1 MLKKIEYNTFDAVL
15 KDLVLF
21 FSSVLCVLLL
31 STYTLANEYDIKE
44 IVTEGRAVIID
55 GDKKLAKK
63 RALDDALYIA
73 SLRGGAKVDGYS
85 NVDSFTRLNENLLVR
100 PASTITDFVII
111 DESADQTHYS
121 VKIKAY
127 LVNINSTSS
136 CNERPYVNVSYL
148 SPHFTVSSR
157 LDPWTH
163 KLPKAISH
171 NIKQSLKKIDFIKLK
186 DRSNVLFNPK
196 SIAIKSSDLDYDN
209 IVEGKTVS
217 VKDGEFAVHPT
228 ILIDSINGK
237 IGRFSKELLVNLTLD
252 IYENRNFQLINSL
265 EYQFSLLLG
274 QQTGYQHIDAF
285 YKQPYDKIKVLVD
298 KSLSKV
304 QYRIMDQLKCQPL
317 QAFARKVD
325 NKIIVSLGANQGL
338 KKGKVGIVSTN
349 GNDDMNMNDWIVVT
363 VKTINDDFSEIE
375 PLNPSNKI
383 DAIEGKFIKFLK

>member
-1 MLKKIEYNTFDAVL
+1 MLKKIQYNTVDVVL

-21 FSSVLCVLLL
+21 FSSVLFVLLL
-31 STYTLANEYDIKE
+31 STYALAREYDVKE

-63 RALDDALYIA
+63 RALDDALYLA
-73 SLRGGAKVDGYS
+73 SLRGGAKIDGYS
-85 NVDSFTRLNENLLVR
+85 NVDSLTRLNENLLVR

-111 DESADQTHYS
+111 DEAADKTHYS

-148 SPHFTVSSR
+148 SPHFTVSSK

-171 NIKQSLKKIDFIKLK
+171 NIKQSLQKIEFIRLK
-186 DRSNVLFNPK
+186 DKSNVFFNPK
-196 SIAIKSSDLDYDN
+196 SLTIKSSDLNYDN
-209 IVEGKTVS
+209 IVEGKSVS

-252 IYENRNFQLINSL
+252 IYENRNFQLISSL

-274 QQTGYQHIDAF
+274 QQTGYNHIDAF
-285 YKQPYDKIKVLVD
+285 YKKPYDKIKVLVD

-304 QYRIMDQLKCQPL
+304 QYRIMDQLKCHPL
-317 QAFARKVD
+317 EALARKVD

-338 KKGKVGIVSTN
+338 KKGKVGIISPN
-349 GNDDMNMNDWIVVT
+349 GNDMHMNDWIVVT
-363 VKTINDDFSEIE
+363 VKNTNDDFSEIE
-375 PLNPSNKI
+375 PLNPSNKN
-383 DAIEGKFIKFLK
+383 DTIEGKFIKFLK

>member
-1 MLKKIEYNTFDAVL
+1 MLKKIEYNTFDVVL

-21 FSSVLCVLLL
+21 FSSVLFVLLL
-31 STYTLANEYDIKE
+31 STYTLASEYDVKE
-44 IVTEGRAVIID
+44 IVTEGRAVIIN

-63 RALDDALYIA
+63 RALDDALYLA

-85 NVDSFTRLNENLLVR
+85 NVDSLTRLNENLLVR

-111 DESADQTHYS
+111 DENADKSHYS

-148 SPHFTVSSR
+148 SPHFTVSSK

-171 NIKQSLKKIDFIKLK
+171 NIRQSLKKIDFIRLK
-186 DRSNVLFNPK
+186 DKSNVFFNPK
-196 SIAIKSSDLDYDN
+196 NLTIKSSDLNYDN
-209 IVEGKTVS
+209 IVEGKSVS

-228 ILIDSINGK
+228 IIIDSVNGK
-237 IGRFSKELLVNLTLD
+237 IGRFSKELSVNLTLD

-265 EYQFSLLLG
+265 EYKFSLLLG
-274 QQTGYQHIDAF
+274 HQTGYQHIDAF
-285 YKQPYDKIKVLVD
+285 YRKPYDKIKVLVD

-304 QYRIMDQLKCQPL
+304 QYRIMDQLKCHPL
-317 QAFARKVD
+317 EALARKVD

-338 KKGKVGIVSTN
+338 KEGKVGIISPN
-349 GNDDMNMNDWIVVT
+349 GNDMNMNDWIVVT
-363 VKTINDDFSEIE
+363 VKNTNDDFSEIE
-375 PLNPSNKI
+375 PLNPSNTN